1 MEIESNLELIKKP
14 VYVALIIMLYSCY
27 FLLYVG
33 IFYINPTYIK
43 SLSIAIRLFICMFLL
58 YKFHP
63 FREHKLSYFDDKLI
77 FASAI
82 LILTDMGI
90 TQYVVNI
97 IAPTKNIKVF

>member
-1 MEIESNLELIKKP
+1 MEIESSLELIKKP

-27 FLLYVG
+27 FLIY
-33 IFYINPTYIK
+33 IEFFYINPEYIK
-43 SLSIAIRLFICMFLL
+43 NLSIAIRLFVCAFLL

-63 FREHKLSYFDDKLI
+63 FREHKLSHFDDKLI

-90 TQYVVNI
+90 AQYVVNI

>member
-1 MEIESNLELIKKP
+1 MEIESSLELIKKP
-14 VYVALIIMLYSCY
+14 VYVAMIVLLYSCY
-27 FLLYVG
+27 FLIY
-33 IFYINPTYIK
+33 IEFFYINPEYIK
-43 SLSIAIRLFICMFLL
+43 NLSIAIRLFVCAFLL

-63 FREHKLSYFDDKLI
+63 FREHKLSHFDDKLI

-97 IAPTKNIKVF
+97 IAPTKNIKIF